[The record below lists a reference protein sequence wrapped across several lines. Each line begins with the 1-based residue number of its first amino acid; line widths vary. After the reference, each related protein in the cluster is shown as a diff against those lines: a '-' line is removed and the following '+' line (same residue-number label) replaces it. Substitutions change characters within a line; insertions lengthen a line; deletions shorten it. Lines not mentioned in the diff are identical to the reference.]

1 VKRAT
6 KKSETY
12 LEWFVSN
19 INTFKDVKSTE
30 VLIRMDDTEYSCQ
43 LVSYRKKFSP
53 LYDEYCLDLIY
64 KNSCTMSASE
74 SSKERCFEIMT
85 KQMNGCYD
93 GYTLTKEVA

>member
-43 LVSYRKKFSP
+43 LVH
-53 LYDEYCLDLIY
+53 IA
-64 KNSCTMSASE
+64 KNLVHYTMS
-74 SSKERCFEIMT
+74 I
-85 KQMNGCYD
+85 
-93 GYTLTKEVA
+93 VWI